1 MVSPYGEAARSL
13 RFTPG
18 HEECRHEWTFR
29 SRNRR
34 FAHIRYQDDHLF
46 ASENLARRLE
56 YHAVD
61 HRRGGQDERP
71 LGVGAPQQ
79 LAAVSRNA

>member
-1 MVSPYGEAARSL
+1 L
-13 RFTPG
+13 
-18 HEECRHEWTFR
+18 
-29 SRNRR
+29 
-34 FAHIRYQDDHLF
+34 
-46 ASENLARRLE
+46 

-79 LAAVSRNA
+79 LAAGLPERVEVPAGVTDVRIDEISARRSMAYAG